1 MMKEE
6 KQQAA
11 QTDGID
17 PARVPFKTLYTGQHM
32 PCIGMGTFGNDRFSP
47 EQIAQAVKGGIAAGY
62 RLIDCA
68 SVYGN
73 EKEIGQAL
81 REVFASGLVRR
92 EDLFISSKVW
102 NDMHAEG
109 DTVRSCEQTLAD
121 LGLEYL
127 DLYLVHWPFPNYHA
141 PFCTIDS
148 RNPDSKPFFIED
160 FMICWRQMEELVDRG
175 LVRAIGTSNMTQ
187 PKMEQLLAQARIRP
201 AVNEMELHP
210 YFQQREL
217 MDYMCGKGIQP
228 IGFCPI
234 GSPCRPD
241 RDHAPTDRSELEDP
255 VMQEIARRHHV
266 HPATI
271 CVKWAA
277 QNGQI
282 PIPLSLTPKNY
293 CANLRSVV
301 EDPLTAEEMQQIRAL
316 DCNMR
321 LVKGHVFLWQGAADW
336 YNLWDQNGD
345 IDRTGWER

>member
-1 MMKEE
+1 MIKEAM
-6 KQQAA
+6 QPAA
-11 QTDGID
+11 QNEGID
-17 PARVPFKTLYTGQHM
+17 PSQVPFKTLYTGQHM
-32 PCIGMGTFGNDRFSP
+32 PCIGMGTFGNDRFGA

-81 REVFASGLVRR
+81 RETFASGAVRR

-102 NDMHAEG
+102 NDMHAAG
-109 DTVRSCEQTLAD
+109 DTIRSCEQTLAD

-175 LVRAIGTSNMTQ
+175 LVRAIGTSNMTR

-217 MDYMCGKGIQP
+217 MDYMCGEGIQP

-255 VMQEIARRHHV
+255 VMQEIARRHNV

-271 CVKWAA
+271 CVKWAV

-293 CANLRSVV
+293 CANLRSAV
-301 EDPLTAEEMQQIRAL
+301 EDPLTPEEMQQIRAL

-336 YNLWDQNGD
+336 YNLWDQDGV